1 MQGVSRES
9 LATARDRLNDV
20 LGRPEADPL
29 VLAGELFAAVGLLDE
44 QPALRRALTDPAAS
58 AERKAG
64 LLRSLFQGKLSDLAV
79 DVLVDLTGARWA
91 APRDLADAGEELAV
105 QGAVV
110 GADRD
115 GQLDDLEDELFRF
128 GRLVAANADLRGALV
143 DPTAPA
149 AGKAELI
156 RRLLADR
163 VTPATLLLVEQIV
176 TRPRGRSIESALDH
190 YAQLAA
196 YLRRRLIAYVRVA
209 VALTGAE
216 RDRLAAVLRHLYGRD
231 MHLNVEV
238 DPDVIGGMTI
248 QIGHEVIDGTVIT
261 RLEQARSRLAG

>member
-20 LGRPEADPL
+20 LGRSDADPL
-29 VLAGELFAAVGLLDE
+29 AVTGELFAAVGLLDE

-64 LLRSLFQGKLSDLAV
+64 LVRSLFQGKLSDTAMG
-79 DVLVDLTGARWA
+79 VLVDLAGARWA
-91 APRDLADAGEELAV
+91 APRDLADAAEELAV
-105 QGAVV
+105 QGAVL
-110 GADRD
+110 GADRA

-128 GRLVAANADLRGALV
+128 GRLVAANPDLRGALV

-149 AGKAELI
+149 ASKAELV
-156 RRLLADR
+156 RQLLADR
-163 VTPATLLLVEQIV
+163 VKPATLLLVEQIV
-176 TRPRGRSIESALDH
+176 TSPRGRSIEGALDH

-196 YLRRRLIAYVRVA
+196 FLRRQLIAYVRVA
-209 VALTGAE
+209 VALTDAE
-216 RDRLAAVLRHLYGRD
+216 LDRLAAVLQRLYGRD
-231 MHLNVEV
+231 THLNVEV
-238 DPDVIGGMTI
+238 DPDVVGGMTI
-248 QIGHEVIDGTVIT
+248 QIGHEVIDGTAIT

>member
-9 LATARDRLNDV
+9 LATARDRLIDV
-20 LGRPEADPL
+20 LGGSQADPL
-29 VLAGELFAAVGLLDE
+29 ALAGELFAAVGLLDE

-64 LLRSLFQGKLSDLAV
+64 LIRMLFQSKLSDTAV
-79 DVLVDLTGARWA
+79 DTLTDLAGARWA
-91 APRDLADAGEELAV
+91 APRDLADAAEELAV
-105 QGAVV
+105 QCAVV

-128 GRLVAANADLRGALV
+128 GRLVAANPDLRGALV
-143 DPTAPA
+143 DPTGPA
-149 AGKAELI
+149 VGKAELI
-156 RRLLADR
+156 RGLLANR
-163 VTPATLLLVEQIV
+163 AKPATLLLVEQIV
-176 TRPRGRSIESALDH
+176 TRSRGRSIEGALDH

-196 YLRRRLIAYVRVA
+196 FLRRRLIAYVRVA

-216 RDRLAAVLRHLYGRD
+216 RDRLAVALRRLYGRD
-231 MHLNVEV
+231 MHLNIEV
-238 DPDVIGGMTI
+238 DPDVVGGMTI

-261 RLEQARSRLAG
+261 RLEHARSRLAG